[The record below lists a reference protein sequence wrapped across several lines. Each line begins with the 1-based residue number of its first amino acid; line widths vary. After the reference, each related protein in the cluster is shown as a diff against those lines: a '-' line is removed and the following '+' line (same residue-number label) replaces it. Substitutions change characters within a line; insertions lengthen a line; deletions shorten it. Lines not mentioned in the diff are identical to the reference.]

1 MVNLDNQM
9 RHTQSDVFVAYKN
22 EGETPLECL
31 NRLKDEGFL
40 PFNDKFTYAGRL
52 DPMAEGLMIYLR
64 GEAIKSKHEFLGLS
78 KEYEVEILLGVSTD
92 TGDILGMVSGAVLG
106 DVIFDLKNIQSICE
120 SFVGDMEVPY
130 PWFSSKTLQG
140 KPLYEWAREFAGEEG
155 GTLAGEGDGTSA
167 REESVDREFVGG
179 SGDFTLNHKID
190 ENTVNF
196 TKQGEISGE
205 HKIEEEIKE
214 DGREIFLRPM
224 TKLSI
229 QKIEFLD
236 LSLIPIEIL
245 HNNIIKRIAKVRG
258 DFRQDKILN
267 EWNEKVF
274 AKKIKKTKSAHK
286 KEEIE
291 YPIIKIKVKCAS
303 GSYMRTLAELIGDKL
318 KVPALAYSIKRLC
331 VGDYRV

>member
-40 PFNDKFTYAGRL
+40 PYNDKFTYAGRL

-64 GEAIKSKHEFLGLS
+64 GEAIKSKHEYLGLS

-92 TGDILGMVSGAVLG
+92 TGDILGLVSGAILG
-106 DVIFDLKNIQSICE
+106 DVVFDLKNIQSICE

-130 PWFSSKTLQG
+130 PWFSSKTLEG
-140 KPLYEWAREFAGEEG
+140 KPLYEWAREFADEEG
-155 GTLAGEGDGTSA
+155 GGLAGESLEA
-167 REESVDREFVGG
+167 EG

-190 ENTVNF
+190 RKTVNF
-196 TKQGEISGE
+196 AKEGELDGE
-205 HKIEEEIKE
+205 NMEKENVGMEESMKE
-214 DGREIFLRPM
+214 EGREIFLRPM

-229 QKIEFLD
+229 QEIVFLD
-236 LSLIPIEIL
+236 LSLMPIEDL
-245 HNNIIKRIAKVRG
+245 QNNTVRRIAKVKG
-258 DFRQDKILN
+258 DFRQENILS
-267 EWNEKVF
+267 EWNGKVF
-274 AKKIKKTKSAHK
+274 SNKNKNAKNK
-286 KEEIE
+286 KEETE

-318 KVPALAYSIKRLC
+318 KVPALAYSIKRLG

>member
-1 MVNLDNQM
+1 MSNLDNQLQP
-9 RHTQSDVFVAYKN
+9 TQSDVFVAYKN

-64 GEAIKSKHEFLGLS
+64 GEAIKSKHEYLGLS
-78 KEYEVEILLGVSTD
+78 KEYEVEVLLGVSTD
-92 TGDILGMVSGAVLG
+92 TGDILGLIGESILG
-106 DVIFDLKNIQSICE
+106 DVVFDLKNVQSICE
-120 SFVGDMEVPY
+120 SFVGEMEVPY
-130 PWFSSKTLQG
+130 PWFSSKTLEG
-140 KPLYEWAREFAGEEG
+140 KPLYEWAREFAEEEG
-155 GTLAGEGDGTSA
+155 DVNEVGE
-167 REESVDREFVGG
+167 DR
-179 SGDFTLNHKID
+179 
-190 ENTVNF
+190 
-196 TKQGEISGE
+196 
-205 HKIEEEIKE
+205 
-214 DGREIFLRPM
+214 REIFLRPM

-236 LSLIPIEIL
+236 LSLMPIEIL
-245 HNNIIKRIAKVRG
+245 HNNISKRIAKVKG

-286 KEEIE
+286 NEEIE

-318 KVPALAYSIKRLC
+318 KVPALAYSIKRLG
-331 VGDYRV
+331 VGEYRI

>member
-1 MVNLDNQM
+1 MSNLDNQM
-9 RHTQSDVFVAYKN
+9 KHTQSDVFVAYKN

-92 TGDILGMVSGAVLG
+92 TGDILGMVSGTVLG
-106 DVIFDLKNIQSICE
+106 DVVFDLKNVQNICE

-140 KPLYEWAREFAGEEG
+140 KPLYEWAREFAEEDDEVSVKGEEG
-155 GTLAGEGDGTSA
+155 
-167 REESVDREFVGG
+167 
-179 SGDFTLNHKID
+179 
-190 ENTVNF
+190 
-196 TKQGEISGE
+196 Q
-205 HKIEEEIKE
+205 
-214 DGREIFLRPM
+214 EIFLRPM

-236 LSLIPIEIL
+236 LSLMPVEVL
-245 HNNIIKRIAKVRG
+245 HNNIVNRIAKVKG

-274 AKKIKKTKSAHK
+274 ADKIKKTKSLHK
-286 KEEIE
+286 NEEIE

-318 KVPALAYSIKRLC
+318 KVPALAYSIKRLG
-331 VGDYRV
+331 VGDYSL

>member
-1 MVNLDNQM
+1 MK
-9 RHTQSDVFVAYKN
+9 HTQSDVFVAYKN

-92 TGDILGMVSGAVLG
+92 TGDILGMVSGTVLG
-106 DVIFDLKNIQSICE
+106 DVVFDLKNVQNICE

-140 KPLYEWAREFAGEEG
+140 KPLYEWAREFAEEDDEVSVKGEEG
-155 GTLAGEGDGTSA
+155 
-167 REESVDREFVGG
+167 
-179 SGDFTLNHKID
+179 
-190 ENTVNF
+190 
-196 TKQGEISGE
+196 Q
-205 HKIEEEIKE
+205 
-214 DGREIFLRPM
+214 EIFLRPM

-236 LSLIPIEIL
+236 LSLMPVEVL
-245 HNNIIKRIAKVRG
+245 HNNIVNRIAKVKG

-274 AKKIKKTKSAHK
+274 ADKIKKTKSLHK
-286 KEEIE
+286 NEEIE

-318 KVPALAYSIKRLC
+318 KVPALAYSIKRLG
-331 VGDYRV
+331 VGDYSL

>member
-1 MVNLDNQM
+1 MDDLNNFNNQQNHQK
-9 RHTQSDVFVAYKN
+9 RPTQGDVFVAYKN

-40 PFNDKFTYAGRL
+40 PLNDKFTYAGRL

-64 GEAIKSKHEFLGLS
+64 GNAIKSKHEFLGLS

-92 TGDILGMVSGAVLG
+92 TGDILGLVSGAVLD
-106 DVIFDLKNIQSICE
+106 DVVFDLKNIQGICE
-120 SFVGDMEVPY
+120 SFVGEMEVPY
-130 PWFSSKTLQG
+130 PWFSSKTLEG
-140 KPLYEWAREFAGEEG
+140 KPLYEWAREFADEEWP
-155 GTLAGEGDGTSA
+155 E
-167 REESVDREFVGG
+167 
-179 SGDFTLNHKID
+179 DFTLNHKVD
-190 ENTVNF
+190 GNTVNF
-196 TKQGEISGE
+196 AKEGNGDGGNMEKENVGM
-205 HKIEEEIKE
+205 EESMKE
-214 DGREIFLRPM
+214 EGREIFLRPM

-229 QKIEFLD
+229 QEIVFLD
-236 LSLIPIEIL
+236 LSLMPIEDL
-245 HNNIIKRIAKVRG
+245 QNNIVRRIAKVKG
-258 DFRQDKILN
+258 DFRQEKILN

-274 AKKIKKTKSAHK
+274 AKKSKKIRNI

-318 KVPALAYSIKRLC
+318 KVPALAYSIKRLG

>member
-1 MVNLDNQM
+1 MVLLYPNMSNLDNQM
-9 RHTQSDVFVAYKN
+9 KHTQSDVFVAYKN

-92 TGDILGMVSGAVLG
+92 TGDILGMVSGTVLG
-106 DVIFDLKNIQSICE
+106 DVVFDLKNVQNICE

-140 KPLYEWAREFAGEEG
+140 KPLYEWAREFAEEDDEVSVKGEEG
-155 GTLAGEGDGTSA
+155 
-167 REESVDREFVGG
+167 
-179 SGDFTLNHKID
+179 
-190 ENTVNF
+190 
-196 TKQGEISGE
+196 Q
-205 HKIEEEIKE
+205 
-214 DGREIFLRPM
+214 EIFLRPM

-236 LSLIPIEIL
+236 LSLMPVEVL
-245 HNNIIKRIAKVRG
+245 HNNIVNRIAKVKG

-274 AKKIKKTKSAHK
+274 ADKIKKTKSLHK
-286 KEEIE
+286 NEEIE

-318 KVPALAYSIKRLC
+318 KVPALAYSIKRLG
-331 VGDYRV
+331 VGDYSL